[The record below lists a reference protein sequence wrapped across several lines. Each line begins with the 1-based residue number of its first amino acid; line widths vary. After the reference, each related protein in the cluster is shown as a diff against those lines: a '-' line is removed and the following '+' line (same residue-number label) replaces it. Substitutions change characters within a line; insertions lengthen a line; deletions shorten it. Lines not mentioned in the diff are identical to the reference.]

1 MDAAHATA
9 VADRFLDAE
18 VTAAAVAAATP
29 SALAA
34 AVASAAA
41 AARLNPTLQ
50 RPGMPSALVALPSRF
65 TDLYAQLSGRTCPRT
80 HAFPEE
86 PAICLLCGAL
96 LCAGTTCCKRHSV
109 GALTQHVSTCGAGV
123 GLFFLLHK
131 CTTVLIRG
139 SHAAFCCS
147 PYVDEHG
154 EEDAGL
160 KRGRPLTLDPHRMAQ
175 LERLWASHCIASE
188 VVRERVT
195 RERVI
200 RENFY

>member
-1 MDAAHATA
+1 M
-9 VADRFLDAE
+9 
-18 VTAAAVAAATP
+18 
-29 SALAA
+29 
-34 AVASAAA
+34 
-41 AARLNPTLQ
+41 
-50 RPGMPSALVALPSRF
+50 
-65 TDLYAQLSGRTCPRT
+65 
-80 HAFPEE
+80 
-86 PAICLLCGAL
+86 
-96 LCAGTTCCKRHSV
+96 
-109 GALTQHVSTCGAGV
+109 
-123 GLFFLLHK
+123 
-131 CTTVLIRG
+131 LIRG